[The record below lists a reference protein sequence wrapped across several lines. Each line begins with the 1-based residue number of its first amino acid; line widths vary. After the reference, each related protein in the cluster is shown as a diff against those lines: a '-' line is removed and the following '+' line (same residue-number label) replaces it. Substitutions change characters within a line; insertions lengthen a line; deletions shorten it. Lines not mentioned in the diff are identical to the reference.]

1 MSILVINPGST
12 STKVALFRDD
22 ETLAAEELQHSQEE
36 MAAFDRVA
44 DQFDYRMRLVAE
56 FLAKTGVDVKNIRAV
71 VARGGLLRPLE
82 GGVYEVS
89 DAMVADL
96 QSAKYGEHACNLG
109 GILALPLARHW
120 DVPAYVVDPVVTDEM
135 MDKARLTG
143 LPGLSRR
150 SIFHALNQRG
160 VARIVAERLGVEYL
174 RSNFI
179 VCHMGGGVSI
189 GAHCQG
195 RVVDVINALDG
206 EGPFT
211 PERTGSLPLVPILD
225 MIHQGE
231 RGYEELR
238 TTILRQGGLAAHLG
252 TNDPRL
258 VLARMGHGDEHAGL
272 VFRAMAYGIARY
284 IVSMAPALTDGDGG
298 LDLAAVVLTGGLSR
312 SAPLVEEIARQVS
325 FLGPVEVVPGEV
337 EMAALAQGANRAL
350 NGSEPIL
357 AYLSD

>member
-12 STKVALFRDD
+12 STKVALYRDG
-22 ETLAAEELQHSQEE
+22 EPLAAEELQHSREE
-36 MAAFDRVA
+36 MAGFHKVA

-56 FLAKTGVDVKNIRAV
+56 FLGKTGTDTKRIEAV

-89 DAMVADL
+89 DAMVDHL
-96 QSAKYGEHACNLG
+96 QSARYGEHACNLG
-109 GILALPLARHW
+109 GILALALARHW
-120 DVPAYVVDPVVTDEM
+120 SVPAYVVDPVVTDEM

-143 LPGLSRR
+143 LPGLFRR

-160 VARIVAERLGVEYL
+160 VARIVAARRGVEYL
-174 RSNFI
+174 DSNFI

-189 GAHCQG
+189 GAHRKG

-225 MIHQGE
+225 TVHHGE
-231 RGYEELR
+231 RDYAELR

-252 TNDPRL
+252 TNDPRV
-258 VLARMGHGDEHAGL
+258 VLARMEQGDEHAGL
-272 VFRAMAYGIARY
+272 VFRAMAYGIARH
-284 IVSMAPALTDGDGG
+284 IVSMAPALTLEDGD
-298 LDLAAVVLTGGLSR
+298 LDLTAVILTGGLSR
-312 SAPLVEEIARQVS
+312 SAPLVEEITRQIA
-325 FLGPVEVVPGEV
+325 FIGPVEVVAGEV
-337 EMAALAQGANRAL
+337 EMAALAQGAHRAL
-350 NGSEPIL
+350 SGREPVRTYR
-357 AYLSD
+357 AG